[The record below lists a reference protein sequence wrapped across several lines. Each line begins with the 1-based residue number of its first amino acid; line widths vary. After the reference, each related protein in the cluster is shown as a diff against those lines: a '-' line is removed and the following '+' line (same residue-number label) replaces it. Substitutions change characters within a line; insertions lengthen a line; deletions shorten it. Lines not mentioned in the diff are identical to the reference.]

1 MDELKAGL
9 SASLLIRD
17 PETKRLFVNFDNSIS
32 ELIQE
37 AKYMRAMSLDVPEV
51 ADRLVYREQQIKADR
66 LA

>member
-1 MDELKAGL
+1 MKAGL

-17 PETKRLFVNFDNSIS
+17 PDTKRLFVNFDNSIS

-37 AKYMRAMSLDVPEV
+37 AKYMRIMNLDVPEV
-51 ADRLVYREQQIKADR
+51 ADRLVYREQQMKADR

>member
-37 AKYMRAMSLDVPEV
+37 AKYMRAMNLDVPEV